1 MDEPVAG
8 KALWWTFPHAWQRCG
23 SLALFWSDLGEQGK
37 GGTVGSQSSYRQDI
51 CQTDVYHPEIPSGTE
66 TWISK

>member
-23 SLALFWSDLGEQGK
+23 SLALFWSGLGEQGK
-37 GGTVGSQSSYRQDI
+37 GGQWAVSHPIDRMFARQMF
-51 CQTDVYHPEIPSGTE
+51 TTLRIPSGTE